1 MAAMNMKQEQ
11 FEQMTHSE
19 RPVLVDFWAPW
30 CGYCR
35 RIGPA
40 YDKIAEEYRDIL
52 VVGKVNIDEEPQLAD
67 ADQIE
72 LDKGGYIAVGET
84 TETNIPGV
92 YAVGDVRTKLLRQVV
107 TAVAD
112 GAMAVH
118 MAEEYIAGGA

>member
-52 VVGKVNIDEEPQLAD
+52 VVCKVNIDEEPQLAD
-67 ADQIE
+67 AEQIE
-72 LDKGGYIAVGET
+72 VIPTLVLYQNGKAVDSIVAPESKAAIDRFIKGALG
-84 TETNIPGV
+84 
-92 YAVGDVRTKLLRQVV
+92 K
-107 TAVAD
+107 
-112 GAMAVH
+112 
-118 MAEEYIAGGA
+118 